1 MHEAFHDWTLTVP
14 QGQFVRVF
22 TVHHMDGDTYA
33 VVEDGEVSLPN
44 RAQLILL
51 LKQLSGREIP

>member
-1 MHEAFHDWTLTVP
+1 MHEPINDWTLTAP
-14 QGQFVRVF
+14 CGRFVRVF

-33 VVEDGEVSLPN
+33 VIEDGEVSLPDK
-44 RAQLILL
+44 AELILM

>member
-1 MHEAFHDWTLTVP
+1 MHEPINDWTLTAP
-14 QGQFVRVF
+14 HGQFVRVL

-33 VVEDGEVSLPN
+33 VIEDGEVSLPDK
-44 RAQLILL
+44 AELILL